1 MSTVMKTETLTEEH
15 KTFNCKKNRI
25 IIKIV
30 IFCLFIIEAGVS
42 PTIFHHAAA
51 TRSINILFI
60 VVKHLFQCLVGG
72 SMTVCEKH
80 RPTNRVCTEC
90 PDQL

>member
-1 MSTVMKTETLTEEH
+1 MPTVMKTETLTGES
-15 KTFNCKKNRI
+15 KILTCKNI

-30 IFCLFIIEAGVS
+30 IFCLFIIEIGVS
-42 PTIFHHAAA
+42 RTIIHHAVI

-72 SMTVCEKH
+72 SMTVFEKH